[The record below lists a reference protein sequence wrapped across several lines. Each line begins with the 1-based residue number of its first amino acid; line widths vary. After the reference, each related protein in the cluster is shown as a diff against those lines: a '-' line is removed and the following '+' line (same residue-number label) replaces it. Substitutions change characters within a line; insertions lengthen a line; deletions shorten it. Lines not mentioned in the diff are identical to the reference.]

1 MNLMTEL
8 TPSLEDL
15 MFQPQPKLY
24 YNEVMQHPDRDILLE
39 AASNEITELGELGAF
54 SEGDLLELPKDGME
68 APMSFIFKVS
78 PGMDTQ
84 GCKVNARGTLS

>member
-1 MNLMTEL
+1 MNLMTEI

-15 MFQPQPKLY
+15 MFQPQLC
-24 YNEVMQHPDRDILLE
+24 YNEVMQHPDRNILLE

-54 SEGDLLELPKDGME
+54 SEEDLLELPNDGVE

-84 GCKVNARGTLS
+84 VCQVKARGTLR